1 MITMQL
7 YYTGQ
12 NGNALKFAQ
21 EMEKDGIADKIRAAE
36 RNLAYRYYQSLTDPE
51 TILLVDSWK
60 DQAAL
65 DDHHA
70 SPMMQDILDLRQKYQ
85 LNVQAERYIS
95 DAAGIPEHDRDY
107 LKNER

>member
-7 YYTGQ
+7 YYTGK

-21 EMEKDGIADKIRAAE
+21 EMETDGIADKIRAAE
-36 RNLAYRYYQSLTDPE
+36 GNLSYRYYQSLTDPE

-60 DQAAL
+60 DQVAL

-85 LNVQAERYIS
+85 LNVQAECYIS